1 MAAVPVEDAWADV
14 VISNGAIN
22 LTAHKACVFRE
33 AYRMLMPGGRGLLR
47 VQEDLTGLRSRSSI
61 PCCLSCRAGRGGQ
74 PRAPCGG
81 DNSEGCDSTIG
92 LTLFK
97 VALRL
102 GHGICHMRE
111 ANDRPARR
119 RSEGV

>member
-47 VQEDLTGLRSRSSI
+47 VQEDLTGLRSRSSAPLLLI
-61 PCCLSCRAGRGGQ
+61 V
-74 PRAPCGG
+74 PRRPWRTTTR
-81 DNSEGCDSTIG
+81 S
-92 LTLFK
+92 
-97 VALRL
+97 LRL
-102 GHGICHMRE
+102 R
-111 ANDRPARR
+111 
-119 RSEGV
+119 